1 MREQDRFVALAAV
14 TQPHGVHGRVKL
26 KLFSESLE
34 SFKALS
40 KHIIRENG
48 SPVTLKVTGE
58 AGGAPVAAIT
68 EIKSRN
74 DADLWR
80 GVVLGIAREHLP
92 ETDEN
97 EFYVDDLVGLKLAT
111 QHGDAFGT
119 ITATENFGAGD
130 IIVIETVNGDE
141 VMLPL
146 THDNFPE
153 LDIAKGTGIITP
165 PDILAPAADEPRE

>member
-34 SFKALS
+34 SFTALS

-48 SPVTLKVTGE
+48 SPVTVKVTGE
-58 AGGAPVAAIT
+58 AGGAPVAAIS
-68 EIKSRN
+68 EIKDRN

-92 ETDEN
+92 ETDDN
-97 EFYVDDLVGLKLAT
+97 EFYVEDLIGLKLST
-111 QHGDAFGT
+111 QDGAAFGT

-130 IIVIETVNGDE
+130 IIVIETVDGDE

-153 LDIAKGTGIITP
+153 LDIETGTGIITP